1 VLQRLLTIV
10 ETQTQTLELQAR
22 QIQTLEEQHVQ
33 YAKTLSQLES
43 KLEEAA
49 HLLASKGETALE
61 DDDGNY
67 VEV

>member
-22 QIQTLEEQHVQ
+22 KIQALEEQHLQ
-33 YAKTLSQLES
+33 YAQALSQLES
-43 KLEEAA
+43 KLDGT
-49 HLLASKGETALE
+49 HLSAYKGEPVLE
-61 DDDGNY
+61 DDEGHY